1 MSTPAVDR
9 DALIELLDGNPDLIV
24 TIIDSFL
31 DDCPD
36 YMEAIREA
44 IENEDVAT
52 LEREAHGLKG
62 AAGSLRAKSASEA
75 ALVLEEIGHSGDFT
89 EAEAALDTL
98 EREIE
103 RLTEALRALRSE
115 CQDASTDTCTD
126 T

>member
-44 IENEDVAT
+44 IENEDAAT

-98 EREIE
+98 EREIA
-103 RLTEALRALRSE
+103 RLTEALRALASE
-115 CQDASTDTCTD
+115 GPERVPGCIY
-126 T
+126 